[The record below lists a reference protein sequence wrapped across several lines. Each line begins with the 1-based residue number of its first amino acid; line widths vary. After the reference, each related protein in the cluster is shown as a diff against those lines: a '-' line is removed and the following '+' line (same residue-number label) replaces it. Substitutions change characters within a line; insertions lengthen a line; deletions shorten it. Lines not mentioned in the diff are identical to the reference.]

1 LKVSG
6 MLKQVVERE
15 GKQLTG
21 QILDGLNN
29 TGIQIGRRTVSKY
42 RIALAI
48 LPSALR

>member
-1 LKVSG
+1 

-15 GKQLTG
+15 GKQLTDR

-29 TGIQIGRRTVSKY
+29 TGIQTGRRTVSKY

-48 LPSALR
+48 LPRALR